1 MSANR
6 NEQTARACN
15 QNKILHEKKGRKAK
29 SKLHVKLVK
38 RKGEQEDPQNS
49 KEPRTQGS
57 KNPSVIAAI
66 ADR

>member
-29 SKLHVKLVK
+29 GKLHAKLVK
-38 RKGEQEDPQNS
+38 RKGQQEDPQNS
-49 KEPRTQGS
+49 QEPRTQDS
-57 KNPSVIAAI
+57 KTPSVIAVI
-66 ADR
+66 TGG